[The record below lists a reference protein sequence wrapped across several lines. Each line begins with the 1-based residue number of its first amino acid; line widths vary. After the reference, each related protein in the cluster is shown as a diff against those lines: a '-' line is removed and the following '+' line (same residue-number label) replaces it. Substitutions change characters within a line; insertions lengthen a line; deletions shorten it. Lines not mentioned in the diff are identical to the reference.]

1 VAAGRE
7 RGPRPRRVSLPGV
20 AELLRPVGPGPATDS
35 GRQAS
40 GREAHPQKITVY
52 LSADE
57 FLDLERARLS
67 LHIRGIRVDRGRLVR
82 EAIAVLMADLEAGI
96 DASLI
101 ARRLRAV
108 GQSVP
113 AAEVPAAEVPA
124 AEVPAIAVPAIAVP
138 AGAAPSPAVPGAA
151 APADGVQA
159 AGAAT
164 NGGSANTVLA
174 NGALADGARVDGA
187 RVGGARVG
195 GARADGAGADGVAAV
210 GASVTGATVD
220 GVPADDACDASL
232 NGDPVTNTGAGGG
245 PAGPQ

>member
-96 DASLI
+96 DASMI

-113 AAEVPAAEVPA
+113 AVEVPAAGIPA
-124 AEVPAIAVPAIAVP
+124 IEVPAIAVP
-138 AGAAPSPAVPGAA
+138 
-151 APADGVQA
+151 
-159 AGAAT
+159 
-164 NGGSANTVLA
+164 
-174 NGALADGARVDGA
+174 
-187 RVGGARVG
+187 
-195 GARADGAGADGVAAV
+195 AV

-220 GVPADDACDASL
+220 GVPADNAYGDSL

>member
-96 DASLI
+96 DASVI

-138 AGAAPSPAVPGAA
+138 AGAAPSPAAPGAA

-187 RVGGARVG
+187 RVDGARVD

-220 GVPADDACDASL
+220 GVPADDAYDASL